1 MIFHYSTRMGME
13 VKYQVPESKQ
23 PSLSPFSASLKL
35 HFEIGYILRTGKTK
49 ADIDEWRTFITWP
62 RK

>member
-1 MIFHYSTRMGME
+1 MGME